1 MGCSDSQ
8 EQDQLLSNIEPV
20 FMQLNLAGLLEGA
33 AFMQEPERRI
43 FMALNVCRAKPAL
56 FIPVVQKVRETYD
69 MCKKLKFSKELCA
82 ALKVC
87 EPLQPL
93 RFDALCN

>member
-1 MGCSDSQ
+1 M
-8 EQDQLLSNIEPV
+8 SNIEPV
-20 FMQLNLAGLLEGA
+20 FMQLNLAGLLQGA

-69 MCKKLKFSKELCA
+69 LCKKLKFSKELCA

-87 EPLQPL
+87 EPMQPL
-93 RFDALCN
+93 RFDPLCN